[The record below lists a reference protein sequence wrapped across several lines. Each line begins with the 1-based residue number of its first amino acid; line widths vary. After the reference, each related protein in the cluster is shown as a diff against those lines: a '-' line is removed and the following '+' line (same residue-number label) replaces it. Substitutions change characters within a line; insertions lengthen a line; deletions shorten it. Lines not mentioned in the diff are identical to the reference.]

1 MARIAVFLFHRDL
14 RLPDN
19 TALLKAVRDGYRV
32 LPVFVFPP
40 EQIDPR
46 KNKVFSHAAVQFMC
60 ESLQDLDQQLRT
72 VGSQLFMLRG
82 SYSEVLGLL
91 SKHTRFQAIYSNRD
105 ESIYAR
111 QRDDT
116 IAAWCKKN
124 GVDFMQ
130 TEDYGLIP
138 LKDGLLPD
146 GRPYTVLQQYLNR
159 FDKDLQVRVP
169 DRFKFAPK
177 HFVESGTWRDVPL
190 LQVDNLTALYKPNPE
205 IKVKGGRLVG
215 IKRLKDIKRHNQYA
229 TLREYPGKEGTT
241 RASAYLKFGCFS
253 IREMYWEVVKHFGK
267 HHGIIRELVFRDFYF
282 KIYALDPEL
291 QRTRAFHTYLD
302 THIPWKEDKHRWD
315 AWTQGRT
322 GYPLVD
328 AGMRQLATEGW
339 MHNRVRMVVAT
350 VATRYMLLDWRSC
363 AKFFYAS
370 LVDADPFSNTAGW
383 QWSAGV
389 GVQNMIARLRP
400 PMNPFLQSKKYD
412 VDGEYIKHWVPELR
426 DIPSRDIH
434 RWYEPAV
441 RSKYATVTTY
451 PAPVVDPKQ
460 ASAATTK
467 RFHDILATT

>member
-1 MARIAVFLFHRDL
+1 MVNVAVFLFHRDL

-19 TALLKAVRDGYRV
+19 TALIQAIRDGYSV

-46 KNKVFSHAAVQFMC
+46 KNKVFSNAAVQFMC
-60 ESLQDLDQQLRT
+60 ESLLDLDQQLRAIGT
-72 VGSQLFMLRG
+72 NLTMLRG
-82 SYSEVLGLL
+82 NYDEVLQLL
-91 SKHTRFQAIYSNRD
+91 HKRIGFKALYSNKD

-111 QRDDT
+111 QRDNK
-116 IAAWCKKN
+116 IATWCTN
-124 GVDFMQ
+124 NRVDFTQ
-130 TEDYGLIP
+130 KEDYGLIP
-138 LKDGLLPD
+138 LHDGLLAD

-159 FDKDLQVRVP
+159 FDKDLHVHVP
-169 DRFKFAPK
+169 DRFKFAAK
-177 HFVESGTWRDVPL
+177 HFVHPPHDVP
-190 LQVDNLTALYKPNPE
+190 ALRPDELASLYTPNKNV
-205 IKVKGGRLVG
+205 KVRGGRAFGLS
-215 IKRLKDIKRHNQYA
+215 KLKDMKHHKHYA

-253 IREMYWEVVKHFGK
+253 IREMYWAVVKHFGK

-282 KIYALDPEL
+282 KIYALEPEL
-291 QRTRAFHTYLD
+291 QRNRAFHVKLD
-302 THIPWKEDKHRWD
+302 QHIPWKLDRERWD

-328 AGMRQLATEGW
+328 AGMRQLAAEGW

-363 AKFFYAS
+363 AKFFYSS

-412 VDGEYIKHWVPELR
+412 ADCEYIKHWVPELR
-426 DIPSRDIH
+426 DVPSRDIH
-434 RWYEPAV
+434 RWYEP
-441 RSKYATVTTY
+441 SIHTKYSNMTRY
-451 PAPVVDPKQ
+451 PAPFVDPKH

-467 RFHDILATT
+467 LFHDILATT